1 MSQSDPALL
10 SHAQLAAAPAGE
22 RARLVEAYLLASIR
36 ALRPD
41 KAATVD
47 ASCRLADLGVDS
59 LQIVE
64 LKFGLDQLL
73 GQELD
78 VELII
83 SNPTIGEL
91 AQSSVRAAGL

>member
-1 MSQSDPALL
+1 MSQPDPALL
-10 SHAQLAAAPAGE
+10 TRTQLADAPAGE
-22 RARLVEAYLLASIR
+22 RARLVEAYLVASIR
-36 ALRPD
+36 ALHPD
-41 KAATVD
+41 GAQAVD
-47 ASCRLADLGVDS
+47 ASRRLADLAIDS
-59 LQIVE
+59 LQVVE